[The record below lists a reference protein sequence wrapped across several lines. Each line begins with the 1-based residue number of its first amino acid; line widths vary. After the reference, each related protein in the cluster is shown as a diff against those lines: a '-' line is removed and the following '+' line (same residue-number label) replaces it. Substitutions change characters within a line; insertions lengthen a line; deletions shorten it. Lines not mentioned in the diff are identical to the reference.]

1 MQCDQFW
8 SSQTHIMSK
17 EHTIKIYWP
26 YQNYTDSVLKITYMM
41 SKELKL

>member
-17 EHTIKIYWP
+17 EHT
-26 YQNYTDSVLKITYMM
+26 YTDSVFKITFIEKHY
-41 SKELKL
+41 KNI

>member
-8 SSQTHIMSK
+8 SSQTQMSK
-17 EHTIKIYWP
+17 EQTIKIDWP